1 MASRWR
7 MNNTEVC
14 CRRWF
19 RLEVAQL
26 QRASSEPW
34 GRSTRIGCH
43 WRPGRRRASGELKR
57 KRKWLR
63 ISCQMHMLILI
74 MNGNITFLFK
84 LIFLGNETEE

>member
-43 WRPGRRRASGELKR
+43 WRPGRRKASGELKM
-57 KRKWLR
+57 KRKQLR
-63 ISCQMHMLILI
+63 ISRSFTCTYADDERYFNWLINFDI
-74 MNGNITFLFK
+74 
-84 LIFLGNETEE
+84 